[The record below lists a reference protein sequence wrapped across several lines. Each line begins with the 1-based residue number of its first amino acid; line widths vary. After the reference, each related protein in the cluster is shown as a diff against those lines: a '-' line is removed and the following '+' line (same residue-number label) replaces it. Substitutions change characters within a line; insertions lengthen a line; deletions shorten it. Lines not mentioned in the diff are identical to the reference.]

1 MLQVSVEHQFNT
13 IWSGGLY
20 GKNYALFGIRNKTH
34 PDAEDAVYAEID
46 IAPDHRVQR
55 VILDE
60 YDHSSLYCVFG

>member
-1 MLQVSVEHQFNT
+1 M
-13 IWSGGLY
+13 GLY
-20 GKNYALFGIRNKTH
+20 GKNYALFGIPNKTH

-60 YDHSSLYCVFG
+60 YDHSSLHGVFG